1 MSYRIRPGDTLS
13 SIARRLGTTVAALAK
28 ANGIWNVNRI
38 SAGRILRTPGD
49 SFTPAAPKK
58 SSQPKQVS
66 APGGSGSG
74 TTMQRLAAAARKAA
88 LAINRPGLCARGV
101 QDALAAMGYGDIPR
115 VGSAYQKAAQ
125 LARDPRFKEIRANS
139 VGSLPTGAIVVWNKT
154 GANSAVG
161 KHGHIAV
168 MLDGGMEAASVV
180 RRRLDIG
187 SQMRVFVPVSCRR

>member
-13 SIARRLGTTVAALAK
+13 SIAKRLGTSVSALAK
-28 ANGIWNVNRI
+28 ANGISNVNRI

-49 SFTPAAPKK
+49 SFTPATSTMKK
-58 SSQPKQVS
+58 RATPVQQVAATS
-66 APGGSGSG
+66 ASGSGSK
-74 TTMQRLAAAARKAA
+74 MQRLAQAARQAA

-101 QDALAAMGYGDIPR
+101 QNAMAAVGYGNIPR
-115 VGSAYQKAAQ
+115 VGSAYLKAAQ
-125 LARDPRFKEIRANS
+125 LARDPRFKEIRASS
-139 VGSLPTGAIVVWNKT
+139 VNSLPTGAIVVWNKT
-154 GANSAVG
+154 GANTPVG

-187 SQMRVFVPVSCRR
+187 SQMRVFVPV